1 MTEHTTQRRQ
11 RPGIAVLVPLALL
24 ASSAV
29 VYQASNAAFTGT
41 TANPSNAWASGTVSL
56 TDNDSG
62 AALFNASGLKPGST
76 DTKCMVVTYT
86 GSLTAAVKLYATT
99 YSDNG
104 LAQYLTFAVDEGTG
118 SAANCSDFSGGS
130 NLYTGTL
137 NGFSTTKTGYATGV
151 SAWTP
156 AGGSNATKTYKFSWT
171 LQDNDL
177 AQAKSSAATFTWE
190 AQNT

>member
-41 TANPSNAWASGTVSL
+41 TATPSNTWASGTVSL
-56 TDNDSG
+56 TDNDSNI
-62 AALFNASGLKPGST
+62 ALFTAAGLKPGDSG
-76 DTKCMVVTYT
+76 TKCMVVTYT
-86 GSLTAAVKLYATT
+86 GSLTAAVRLYTT
-99 YSDNG
+99 SYSDNG
-104 LAQYLTFAVDEGTG
+104 LAQYLTFTVDEGTG
-118 SAANCSDFSGGS
+118 GDAACTGFTPGT

-137 NGFSTTKTGYATGV
+137 NGFSSKSSYATGV
-151 SAWTP
+151 SAWAP
-156 AGGSNATKTYKFSWT
+156 AGGSGATKTYRFSWT

-177 AQAKSSAATFTWE
+177 AQNKSSAAMFTWE

>member
-62 AALFNASGLKPGST
+62 VALFNATGLKPGST

-86 GSLTAAVKLYATT
+86 GSLTAAVRLYATT

-118 SAANCSDFSGGS
+118 SAADCSDFTLGT

-137 NGFSTTKTGYATGV
+137 SGFSGKSSYATGV

-177 AQAKSSAATFTWE
+177 AQGKSSAATFTWE